1 MPQARFILGSA
12 SPQRQ
17 RLLREAG
24 YDFDVIPPRESVE
37 CGICSTGGPAALVVE
52 LAASKALDVAAQ
64 LQARGEA
71 RAGRR
76 LILSCDTVAECNGEV
91 LGKPRDEIHARSML
105 QRLRGSVHRVYSGV
119 CVWPPDIDGAAEA
132 DVRLATSELRMD
144 AITDAQLED
153 YLASGLWRDKA
164 GAFGFQDRPDWLH
177 LTAGS
182 ESNVIG
188 LPMELVAEMLHA
200 HGVEQRHA

>member
-1 MPQARFILGSA
+1 MTNSRFILGSA

-17 RLLREAG
+17 RLLSEAG
-24 YDFDVIPPRESVE
+24 YDFDVVPPQESVE

-64 LQARGEA
+64 LEARGEP
-71 RAGRR
+71 RATRR
-76 LILSCDTVAECNGEV
+76 LILTCDTVAECNGEV
-91 LGKPRDEIHARSML
+91 LGKPRDEAHARSML

-119 CVWPPDIDGAAEA
+119 CVWPPESDGAAEA

-144 AITDAQLED
+144 SIANAELEG
-153 YLASGLWRDKA
+153 YLASGLWRGKA
-164 GAFGFQDRPDWLH
+164 GAFGFQDRPGWLH
-177 LTAGS
+177 LTEGS

-188 LPMELVAEMLHA
+188 LPMELVAEMLHI
-200 HGVEQRHA
+200 HGVEPHRA